1 MAVNGV
7 AAANTLYSYSGIK
20 VGMCLYY
27 VWQAYKANGAST
39 GMQAGTAYEGW
50 QKSQGKHPG
59 DRNPPAGVPVWFGPK
74 ASSSA
79 GDVVISMG
87 GGKVVATDWPSAG
100 HTGICTIDQRQAQ
113 IGRPYLGWSER
124 IFDVAIDY
132 SGGSSSSA
140 AVKNQQ
146 AWLISRGYD
155 LGSSG
160 ADGIPGPY
168 YYNAVKG
175 YQQFL
180 RAYGYTGDI
189 DGLWG
194 DQTQVAHAKFYAEVT
209 AAAAPKFPPFPL
221 GANQY
226 FGPEAGGNDSISGY
240 HSHNGDLKI
249 WQQRMKD
256 RGWTITVDGYYGP
269 VGATTP
275 QGETADVAG
284 AFQAEK
290 GLVVDK
296 FIGRQTW
303 DAAWIAPV
311 TPPGGEV
318 KPPVVEP
325 PIVKP
330 PVVEPPAEQWPTA
343 GTNQST
349 RPTVDIQKFLIS
361 KGFLAAGDDDGHYGP
376 TTSKGAAKFQSSEF
390 IDIDGAWGRTSDGLA
405 FKPAGSIHGV
415 DYSFSRPN
423 PATLKGRGVQ
433 LVGRY
438 LWPAKYNSKGVT
450 TAELEGLNANGIKTF
465 FIYEQDGKELAG
477 GLDAGIAVATKAEAE
492 LKILGLERYPIYF
505 NVDYDPSDADIP
517 KILDALRG
525 IASVIGLERT
535 GLYGGLKAIKA
546 AFDAKVIRWGFQTY
560 AWSGGQWDTRAQL
573 QQWSNGQ
580 WGGSVDFTR
589 AVKAEYGQN
598 PVPVPPVVVTPPIVI
613 PPVVEPPI
621 VVPPQPETVVISK
634 EFYDLIVEL
643 PTAFRK
649 LADDIDE
656 YLV

>member
-1 MAVNGV
+1 MAVDGV

-20 VGMCLYY
+20 NGLCLYY

-39 GMQAGTAYEGW
+39 DRNAGTAYIGW
-50 QKSQGKHPG
+50 QISEGKHEG
-59 DRNPPAGVPVWFGPK
+59 DRNPPAGVPVWFGPRPG
-74 ASSSA
+74 SDA

-87 GGKVVATDWPSAG
+87 GGKVVATEWPSSG

-113 IGRPYLGWSER
+113 IGRPYLGWTET
-124 IFDVAIDY
+124 ILGVPINY
-132 SGGSSSSA
+132 SGGSAASA
-140 AVKNQQ
+140 AVANQM

-155 LGSSG
+155 LGPSG

-168 YYNAVKG
+168 YYNAVKA

-194 DQTQVAHAKFYAEVT
+194 DQTQVAHAKFYGEVT

-226 FGPEAGGNDSISGY
+226 FGPEAGGDNSISGY
-240 HSHNGDLKI
+240 HSHNGDLKV

-269 VGATTP
+269 KGATTP

-290 GLVVDK
+290 NLVVDK

-311 TPPGGEV
+311 TPPGGAVE
-318 KPPVVEP
+318 PPVVEP
-325 PIVKP
+325 PIVQP
-330 PVVEPPAEQWPTA
+330 PVVEPPADQWPTA
-343 GTNQST
+343 GTNQSK
-349 RPTVDIQKFLIS
+349 RPTVDIQKFLIT

-376 TTSKGAAKFQSSEF
+376 TTSKGVGKFQSSEF
-390 IDIDGAWGRTSDGLA
+390 IEIDGTWGITSDGLA
-405 FKPAGSIHGV
+405 FKPAGSIHGI
-415 DYSFSRPN
+415 DYSFARPN
-423 PATLKGRGVQ
+423 PATLQERGIK

-438 LWPAKYNSKGVT
+438 LWPAKYNSKGIT
-450 TAELEGLNANGIKTF
+450 PAELEGLKSHDIKTF
-465 FIYEQDGKELAG
+465 FIYEQDGKELLG
-477 GLDAGIAVATKAEAE
+477 GFDAGVSVATKAEAE
-492 LKILGLERYPIYF
+492 LAILGLSRLPIYF
-505 NVDYDPSDADIP
+505 NVDYDAPAEDLP

-525 IASVIGLERT
+525 VASVIGLERT
-535 GLYGGLKAIKA
+535 GLYAGINPIRA
-546 AFDAKVIRWGFQTY
+546 AFDAKVITWGFQTY
-560 AWSGGQWDTRAQL
+560 GWSGGQWDPRAQL

-580 WGGSVDFTR
+580 WSGSVDFTR

-598 PVPVPPVVVTPPIVI
+598 PVPIPVPPIVE
-613 PPVVEPPI
+613 PPVTDTVEVSKALYDII
-621 VVPPQPETVVISK
+621 VG
-634 EFYDLIVEL
+634 L
-643 PTAFRK
+643 PTELRS
-649 LADDIDE
+649 LASDIE
-656 YLV
+656 AEL